1 MIFVGID
8 PGITGSVVALTPDG
22 RILGVWDTP
31 VLTIEKKVK
40 GKARMRH
47 ELDRGEMVKI
57 LRSLMERQD
66 EHGEIRVAIE
76 RVNAMPE
83 QGVSSVFTF
92 GMGFGIWLG
101 ILTALELSHELV
113 HPTRWK
119 KVMMDGMGKEKDASR
134 IRAQQIWG
142 SQIDLKLVK
151 HHGRADAALIAEFRR
166 RIG

>member
-1 MIFVGID
+1 MIYCGID
-8 PGITGSVVALTPDG
+8 PGITGAAVALNQSG
-22 RILGVWDTP
+22 NILGVWDTP
-31 VLTIEKKVK
+31 TLTIEKRVK

-47 ELDRGEMVKI
+47 ELNRGEMVKI
-57 LRSLMERQD
+57 LRTIMVQA
-66 EHGEIRVAIE
+66 EHGDIRVAIE
-76 RVNAMPE
+76 KVNAMPD

-101 ILTALELSHELV
+101 MLTALDLSVELV

-119 KVMMDGMGKEKDASR
+119 SVTMDGMGKEKDASR

-142 SQIDLKLVK
+142 SAIDLSLVK
-151 HHGRADAALIAEFRR
+151 HHGRADAALIAEYRR